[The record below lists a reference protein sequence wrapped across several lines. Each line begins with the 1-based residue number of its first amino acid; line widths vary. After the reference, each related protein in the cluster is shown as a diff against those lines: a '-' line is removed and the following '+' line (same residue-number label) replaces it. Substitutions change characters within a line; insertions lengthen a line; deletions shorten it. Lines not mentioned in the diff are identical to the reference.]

1 MCITVR
7 RSPKYEKGVAFYKF
21 NLTGYIRSG
30 VNFNIILPIHI
41 INAKNDHDLLKIEV
55 F

>member
-21 NLTGYIRSG
+21 NLTDYIRSG
-30 VNFNIILPIHI
+30 IDFSIILPKHI

>member
-7 RSPKYEKGVAFYKF
+7 RSSKYDKGVAFYKF
-21 NLTGYIRSG
+21 NITDYIRSG
-30 VNFNIILPIHI
+30 VNFNIILPRHI
-41 INAKNDHDLLKIEV
+41 INSKNDHDLLKIEV